1 MTFLTV
7 FAGPIAFERI
17 GWYFWLWVLSGNVI
31 GIIFVFLLCPETG
44 GKTLE
49 QVDFLFVEKGFAGLR
64 RNFDVGDDILESWR
78 EKEGTETKEVAV

>member
-1 MTFLTV
+1 
-7 FAGPIAFERI
+7 
-17 GWYFWLWVLSGNVI
+17 VI

-64 RNFDVGDDILESWR
+64 QNFDVGDDILESWR
-78 EKEGTETKEVAV
+78 EKERTETKEVAV